1 MSISGIART
10 GQGLD
15 ISRTLRISV
24 QFLFRLLTMVF
35 ENHRKSLIQH
45 CERVDKKWSIL
56 ASFRE
61 PEAYSQNVLP
71 DRSILKG
78 QKLVDA

>member
-1 MSISGIART
+1 
-10 GQGLD
+10 
-15 ISRTLRISV
+15 
-24 QFLFRLLTMVF
+24 MVF

-78 QKLVDA
+78 QKLVDAKIKKF